1 MIGEMVKF
9 KDYCDEVYIS
19 KVVGIF
25 SDKHENVKFLDKFD
39 YTCSFKYQS
48 CYGLNEDNKMMFY
61 DYSHHTNDGIKH
73 FSKIISQINYTIQNI
88 LDLKDKIEFNMRNKQ

>member
-25 SDKHENVKFLDKFD
+25 SDKHENVKFLDKNVVYWSKKGKNYRKLKERD
-39 YTCSFKYQS
+39 
-48 CYGLNEDNKMMFY
+48 LNSIYLELESTRGKTDFITL
-61 DYSHHTNDGIKH
+61 SE
-73 FSKIISQINYTIQNI
+73 IIT
-88 LDLKDKIEFNMRNKQ
+88 

>member
-25 SDKHENVKFLDKFD
+25 SAKHENVKFLDKNVV
-39 YTCSFKYQS
+39 YW
-48 CYGLNEDNKMMFY
+48 
-61 DYSHHTNDGIKH
+61 
-73 FSKIISQINYTIQNI
+73 SKKGKNYRKLKERDMNSIYLELESTRGKTDFITLSEIIT
-88 LDLKDKIEFNMRNKQ
+88 

>member
-25 SDKHENVKFLDKFD
+25 SDKHENVKFLDKNVV
-39 YTCSFKYQS
+39 YWSKKGKKYP
-48 CYGLNEDNKMMFY
+48 LN
-61 DYSHHTNDGIKH
+61 YSLIFHHIYAALILLV
-73 FSKIISQINYTIQNI
+73 IIS
-88 LDLKDKIEFNMRNKQ
+88 

>member
-25 SDKHENVKFLDKFD
+25 SDKHENVKFLDKNVV
-39 YTCSFKYQS
+39 YW
-48 CYGLNEDNKMMFY
+48 
-61 DYSHHTNDGIKH
+61 
-73 FSKIISQINYTIQNI
+73 SKKGKNYRKLKERDMNSIYLELESTRGKTDFITLSEIIT
-88 LDLKDKIEFNMRNKQ
+88 

>member
-25 SDKHENVKFLDKFD
+25 SDKHDIINIIVF
-39 YTCSFKYQS
+39 SF
-48 CYGLNEDNKMMFY
+48 
-61 DYSHHTNDGIKH
+61 
-73 FSKIISQINYTIQNI
+73 
-88 LDLKDKIEFNMRNKQ
+88 